1 MFAED
6 QPHMLAEGSDRDSAA
21 SPKQHVNQLYPT
33 VLILQKSIQSSYTA
47 GELAKYHNMMRAGS

>member
-1 MFAED
+1 
-6 QPHMLAEGSDRDSAA
+6 
-21 SPKQHVNQLYPT
+21 LYPR